1 MDEDKEKIY
10 LKELEQ
16 LFNLNKKRHNE
27 IEKLKQLNKDI
38 RLMNKSLR
46 SEARN
51 SESTINSLNR
61 KIRYLNAVIENVK
74 EKEKIHGTDN
84 VDFAFKLLDILDF

>member
-74 EKEKIHGTDN
+74 EKEKIDGTDN
-84 VDFAFKLLDILDF
+84 VDSAFKLLDILDF